1 MMQLNELQLDALAE
15 TFNISLGEAASVLS
29 EIVHEEV
36 LLSIPV
42 VELIPASEIAARMNQ
57 QFAADQR
64 VCGVH
69 QSFSMESQTN
79 FRTDTLLLFPERGGM
94 EVVRLMLGASTPIE
108 EITEME
114 QEALSEIGNII
125 INACTSSIANL
136 FQQELVGSLPEIR
149 IANKGYDVLPQHQL
163 DDTMLI
169 SKINMEIK
177 SREVNGYVVYLMD
190 MASLGTFVRNAE
202 QAFGLP
208 SPPDAQ
214 SGPA

>member
-1 MMQLNELQLDALAE
+1 MLQLTELQLDALAE
-15 TFNISLGEAASVLS
+15 TFNISLGEAAAALS
-29 EIVHEEV
+29 AIVNEEV

-42 VELIPASEIAARMNQ
+42 VELVPAGEVAQRMNQ
-57 QFAADQR
+57 QFKPHQR

-69 QSFSMESQTN
+69 QEFSIQAQN
-79 FRTDTLLLFPERGGM
+79 DFRTDTLLLFPEQGGM
-94 EVVRLMLGASTPIE
+94 EVVRMMLGTEAPIE

-136 FQQELVGSLPEIR
+136 FQKELIGSLPQIK
-149 IANKGYDVLPQHQL
+149 IANNGYDVLPQHER

-169 SKINMEIK
+169 SQINMEIK
-177 SREVNGYVVYLMD
+177 AREVNGYVVYMMD

-202 QAFGLP
+202 EAFGLP
-208 SPPDAQ
+208 PSA
-214 SGPA
+214 